1 MEFLLLEINDDDL
14 LDLLSDGEDSGVV
27 KSTRTSDRTIPPVQ
41 VVGLRDNANLIPV
54 SQHSPNS
61 DEDPV
66 ESNQEDTTAPY
77 EPSVPVTIPAVSKGT
92 GVRPILKTPTRV
104 GTGQVERKKSSVHF
118 VKKQPESAQ
127 VEEDDG
133 KLNSR
138 KKSIDFSD
146 GKPTESNVSLVTPSS
161 ISSTPVSS
169 NNTAVGLIPHISLSR
184 VDSVISSAPAITTA
198 TSAIKNPILNPIS
211 NTPSSDSLTAVSQ
224 ANSLLSNNID
234 ISNSDTSVR
243 NEDPLQ
249 FGSYTPSSTP
259 GRISSSRRS
268 QSLPNTE
275 SLFKRPSRIDS
286 LLAVSPNPVS
296 KAGSFDQLATTITS
310 TPTTQVYPSTPPVLV
325 IPSTYEGHDPP
336 QLSLS
341 FTASPVQ
348 ASPIAAKFVSSTPLA
363 SVPVTA
369 IQQHHTT
376 PMMSD
381 VAFNTRNSV
390 SSKSWIYMYHFRY
403 LFFIIVC
410 SQFGEED

>member
-41 VVGLRDNANLIPV
+41 SVGSRDNANLIPV
-54 SQHSPNS
+54 PQHSPNS

-92 GVRPILKTPTRV
+92 GVRPILKTPTRI

-118 VKKQPESAQ
+118 IEKQPESAQ
-127 VEEDDG
+127 EDDS

-146 GKPTESNVSLVTPSS
+146 GKPTESKVSLVTPSS

-169 NNTAVGLIPHISLSR
+169 NNTAVSSTVGPIPHISLSR

-198 TSAIKNPILNPIS
+198 TSVIKNPILNPIS

-268 QSLPNTE
+268 QFLPNTE

-296 KAGSFDQLATTITS
+296 KASSFDQLATTITS
-310 TPTTQVYPSTPPVLV
+310 TPTTQVYPSAPPVLV

-336 QLSLS
+336 QLLS

-369 IQQHHTT
+369 IQQNHTT

-390 SSKSWIYMYHFRY
+390 S
-403 LFFIIVC
+403 
-410 SQFGEED
+410 